1 MHEAGRGIVA
11 MTIAVVEEVI
21 KPKITTRYI
30 IDAAKEFILHQHPI
44 PAFKGLY
51 GFPATLC
58 ISVKKKVIHG
68 IPGDRALHEGGIVS
82 ADNSLSAH
90 YVNSIAI
97 LGDGPE
103 ILTMI

>member
-44 PAFKGLY
+44 PAFKGL
-51 GFPATLC
+51 
-58 ISVKKKVIHG
+58 
-68 IPGDRALHEGGIVS
+68 
-82 ADNSLSAH
+82 
-90 YVNSIAI
+90 
-97 LGDGPE
+97 
-103 ILTMI
+103 